1 MELILKGKW
10 RDKLVRMPE
19 SGMGYQIV
27 DISLQDGRA
36 MRRVTIFDGE
46 IVELPAG
53 YENVSENDITD
64 VVLSG

>member
-1 MELILKGKW
+1 M
-10 RDKLVRMPE
+10 RMPE